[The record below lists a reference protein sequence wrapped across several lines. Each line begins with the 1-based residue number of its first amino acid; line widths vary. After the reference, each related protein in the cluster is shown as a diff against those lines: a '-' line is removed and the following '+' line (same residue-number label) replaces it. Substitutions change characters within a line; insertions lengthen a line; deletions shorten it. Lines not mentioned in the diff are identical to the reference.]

1 MPGKNTLPVLGR
13 PLAEYPLLACRD
25 AGCVDAMYVSTDD
38 PVIAEI
44 GRGQGA
50 TFLPRPPALC
60 TDGALLEDAIHDAF
74 LTVRE
79 RHPAVELVVITQCN
93 APYVTA
99 GVVRQA
105 VQRLQADPALDSVIT
120 VVRMDGFAPE
130 RARAVD
136 AGGCLAPYVPF
147 AAFNHAVNCDRS
159 SQRPAYFYD
168 SALTVVR
175 AAALADLRGNLPPFR
190 WMGRRIGFI
199 EQKVNPG
206 DIDYAWQ
213 IPLVEHWLRE
223 AGLGEDQSG
232 KAESGKSAKRKPG
245 GNDQA

>member
-1 MPGKNTLPVLGR
+1 MIISLLFGRAGSKGMPGKNTLPVLGR
-13 PLAEYPLLACRD
+13 PLAEYPLLACRH
-25 AGCVDAMYVSTDD
+25 AGCVAALYVSTDD
-38 PVIAEI
+38 PAIAEI
-44 GRGQGA
+44 GRRHGA
-50 TFLPRPPALC
+50 VHIPRPPALC
-60 TDGALLEDAIHDAF
+60 TDGALLEDAIHHAF
-74 LTVRE
+74 LTVRAE
-79 RHPAVELVVITQCN
+79 HPAVDLVVITQCN

-99 GVVRQA
+99 RVVAEA
-105 VQRLQADPALDSVIT
+105 VQRLTAEPKLDSVIT

-136 AGGCLAPYVPF
+136 DNGCLAPYVPF
-147 AAFNHAVNCDRS
+147 AAFNRGVNCDRA

-175 AAALADLRGNLPPFR
+175 ASSLVDLRENLPPFR

-213 IPLVEHWLRE
+213 IPLVEHWLTE
-223 AGLGEDQSG
+223 AGVET
-232 KAESGKSAKRKPG
+232 
-245 GNDQA
+245 GNV